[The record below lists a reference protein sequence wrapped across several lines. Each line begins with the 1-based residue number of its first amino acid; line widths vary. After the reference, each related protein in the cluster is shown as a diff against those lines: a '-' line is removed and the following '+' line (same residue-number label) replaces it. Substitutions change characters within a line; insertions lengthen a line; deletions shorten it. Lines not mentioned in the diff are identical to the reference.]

1 MKLRL
6 GLKIFQETKGQEQM
20 ASVDFY
26 QISKEELMPIL
37 KLFLKVA
44 EGGIIQSSFYKANVI
59 VITKS
64 DQYITKIRK
73 LQTNITD
80 EHRCK
85 NTNKILAS
93 RIQQHIE
100 KIIHHDQVEFIPSM
114 QDFFSICKSTNA
126 I

>member
-80 EHRCK
+80 
-85 NTNKILAS
+85 
-93 RIQQHIE
+93 
-100 KIIHHDQVEFIPSM
+100 
-114 QDFFSICKSTNA
+114 
-126 I
+126 